1 MKTKKIKTPKLKTK
15 RHNKIRLYGKRI
27 VKLPYPI
34 TGKKDKGFRL
44 RQITE
49 ADNRFAV
56 VKTMKQRLKQ
66 LIEDADITS
75 IQSEW
80 LAARAVFIV
89 GYLESLEVDAL
100 DGKQIDWTKY
110 LQATRSLTDVLNK
123 LGLDKVLKS
132 AQRLENY
139 VANYNDEQ
147 LKIRK

>member
-1 MKTKKIKTPKLKTK
+1 MKTKKITRKP
-15 RHNKIRLYGKRI
+15 RLYGKRV

-34 TGKKDKGFRL
+34 VGKKDRGFSL

-56 VKTMKQRLKQ
+56 VKTMKARLKQ
-66 LIEDADITS
+66 LIDDADITS
-75 IQSEW
+75 IQREW

-110 LQATRSLTDVLNK
+110 LQATSSLTDVLNK

-132 AQRLENY
+132 AQRLEHY